1 VKSILKI
8 VLGILMLSSLS
19 FAGNLVNS
27 VSFNKNLN
35 SAGLVNSIASILA
48 DQLGQNKNFG
58 NVSDTPIAIASVVN
72 LENFSD
78 AGNFG
83 NVISEA
89 LIHEMQTRGYK
100 IVDFKTMSTIRV
112 GEKGDFVFSRAL
124 EDLKKKQNINY
135 VLTGTFTKYGD
146 GVSINSRIIDLETNV
161 VKSSAQAFAP
171 IGLVNRINGVVRKNV
186 IVKYVK
192 TAPTVNVNTIT
203 LK

>member
-1 VKSILKI
+1 MKSMLKI
-8 VLGILMLSSLS
+8 ILGILMLSSLS

-35 SAGLVNSIASILA
+35 SAGLVNSIASVLA

-112 GEKGDFVFSRAL
+112 GQKGDFAFSRAL

-146 GVSINSRIIDLETNV
+146 GVSINSRIIDLESNV

-186 IVKYVK
+186 IVKYRNTVP
-192 TAPTVNVNTIT
+192 AVNVNTIT